1 MLSAPTVLAA
11 SLLGLGLGI
20 ASWAVAARLVRR
32 GRDESRL
39 GWSLLATF
47 WGGMAAYVLLDSTWA
62 IGVVLDVVPVP
73 VAVTVL
79 HLKVV
84 SATLG
89 FFGLVAYLLLVYTGR
104 RGSVRLVAAA
114 YVGIY
119 LLTLYYY
126 TWRDPIGQ
134 HVGNWGAS
142 LDYAREGG
150 AFQDIVVLLLFVPPC
165 LSAIAYA
172 FLLRHVRD
180 RESRIRVTTMSV
192 SLIVLFAGL
201 TMGWLNG
208 RLPWWGLAEKLLAL
222 SAVVALV
229 FALHHGRATAP

>member
-1 MLSAPTVLAA
+1 MLAA
-11 SLLGLGLGI
+11 SILGLGLGVV
-20 ASWAVAARLVRR
+20 SWAVAARLARR

-39 GWSLLATF
+39 GWGLLSTF
-47 WGGMAAYVLLDSTWA
+47 WGGMAAYVLLDSLWA
-62 IGVVLDVVPVP
+62 IGVVLDMVPLP
-73 VAVTVL
+73 VAITVL

-84 SATLG
+84 SATVG

-104 RGSVRLVAAA
+104 RGTVRLVAVA

-126 TWRDPIGQ
+126 TWRGPVGQ

-150 AFQDIVVLLLFVPPC
+150 AFQDVVVLLLFVPPC

-180 RESRIRVTTMSV
+180 REARLRVTTMSV

-208 RLPWWGLAEKLLAL
+208 RLPWWGLAEKILAL
-222 SAVVALV
+222 GAVVALA
-229 FALHHGRATAP
+229 FALHQGPSTAP